1 MKSALVTGSSGLI
14 GRAIVDSFLASNYRV
29 FGLDLVDR
37 EEFEN
42 QNFHFLKVDLAD
54 LGNIHQVVMDVS
66 LKIDSLDCLVN
77 NASCRPDGFF
87 EPSHKYNL
95 QTFEDVLKI
104 NLTSNLALSSELFNL
119 MTKSESPS
127 IINMSSIYGLR
138 APRFSIYP
146 KDSMGEFA
154 FTTPVSYSVAK
165 AAIVGLTKHLAM
177 EWGSHGIRVNAI
189 APGGIENSQ
198 DPDFVRK
205 YKDQTSLGRMCK
217 IKDVVNMV
225 NFLSSEE
232 SNYLTGLT
240 IPVDGGWT
248 L

>member
-119 MTKSESPS
+119 LTKSESPS

-138 APRFSIYP
+138 AFITKP
-146 KDSMGEFA
+146 KILVLDEATSSLDAETENF
-154 FTTPVSYSVAK
+154 
-165 AAIVGLTKHLAM
+165 
-177 EWGSHGIRVNAI
+177 I
-189 APGGIENSQ
+189 ADILEL
-198 DPDFVRK
+198 
-205 YKDQTSLGRMCK
+205 YKDERIVLSIAHR
-217 IKDVVNMV
+217 
-225 NFLSSEE
+225 LSSIR
-232 SNYLTGLT
+232 NADRILFF
-240 IPVDGGWT
+240 DGGRLEST
-248 L
+248 GTFEELKKNSAKFANQARLMGL

>member
-1 MKSALVTGSSGLI
+1 
-14 GRAIVDSFLASNYRV
+14 
-29 FGLDLVDR
+29 
-37 EEFEN
+37 
-42 QNFHFLKVDLAD
+42 
-54 LGNIHQVVMDVS
+54 
-66 LKIDSLDCLVN
+66 
-77 NASCRPDGFF
+77 
-87 EPSHKYNL
+87 
-95 QTFEDVLKI
+95 
-104 NLTSNLALSSELFNL
+104 
-119 MTKSESPS
+119 
-127 IINMSSIYGLR
+127 
-138 APRFSIYP
+138 
-146 KDSMGEFA
+146 MGEFA

-232 SNYLTGLT
+232 SSYLTGLT